1 MIIRPW
7 LLLLP
12 DITILLLIFA
22 QVIPVSRLGRGVTVI
37 QAVAPLVSFSVDDS
51 SPPPRP
57 PSLYQPPA
65 TSATCTDMSIRC
77 ANHHHCQ
84 VSTHHTTI
92 TIVWSACMAISSL
105 IQLWHILHKALW
117 TPLCSCDTT
126 STIVLT
132 CRLYLSTTWSKLFPP
147 VMITLLWSVI
157 AQALLKM

>member
-1 MIIRPW
+1 MISVEKSKLAGHHFNGWLAVPAAQQNVAGKIKCAWYPDTTDTMIIRPW
-7 LLLLP
+7 LLLP

-22 QVIPVSRLGRGVTVI
+22 QAIPVSRLGRGVTVI

-92 TIVWSACMAISSL
+92 TIV
-105 IQLWHILHKALW
+105 
-117 TPLCSCDTT
+117 
-126 STIVLT
+126 
-132 CRLYLSTTWSKLFPP
+132 
-147 VMITLLWSVI
+147 
-157 AQALLKM
+157 